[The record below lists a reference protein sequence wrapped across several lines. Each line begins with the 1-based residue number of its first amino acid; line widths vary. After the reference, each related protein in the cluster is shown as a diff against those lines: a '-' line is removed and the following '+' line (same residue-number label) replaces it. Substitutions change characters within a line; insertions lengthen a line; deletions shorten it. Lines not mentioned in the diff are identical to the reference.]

1 MMSTSAN
8 SQTAARTIDITPSS
22 FASLPP
28 TQNTSLQQP
37 TAHQRFLNNPRHLK
51 RLFIHTTLKSL
62 LACQR
67 VCKLWNQ
74 IIISSHACK
83 EKLFLTPSLTRN
95 FDFIHDY
102 CRKQQQQPRLNP
114 LLTQVNESISHL
126 HPVYDS
132 FLSESVN
139 NNILI
144 LTWKGSF
151 YTPQIFFPRA
161 SNPSL
166 GTVSVPADADADR
179 QLGEEKEEIGIE
191 FQLRLLSRFEVC
203 FLSLRHYHHYHNY
216 ENHQHESEKGGSKKK
231 TSANNRKKNQHLDN
245 LIFPGP
251 EASLWNMYLCQPPPS
266 SVSVT
271 IWKSQE
277 EDLEGDA
284 EVGWSRQSGSTSGY
298 VTERFMIHKA
308 WTMREI
314 FERMDEA
321 RSRARSK
328 DEKVEE
334 VSSMMMRRRRRKG
347 SLVKDLLLLR
357 R

>member
-1 MMSTSAN
+1 MSTSTN

-51 RLFIHTTLKSL
+51 RLFTHTTLKSL

-74 IIISSHACK
+74 IITSSHACK
-83 EKLFLTPSLTRN
+83 EKLFLTSSPTRSLDCIR
-95 FDFIHDY
+95 HHY
-102 CRKQQQQPRLNP
+102 QQQQQPRLNP
-114 LLTQVNESISHL
+114 LLTTINESVSHL
-126 HPVYDS
+126 HAVYDS
-132 FLSESVN
+132 FPSENVN
-139 NNILI
+139 NNTLI

-151 YTPQIFFPRA
+151 YTPQTFFPRA

-179 QLGEEKEEIGIE
+179 QLGKEEEIGVE
-191 FQLRLLSRFEVC
+191 FQLRRLSRFEVC
-203 FLSLRHYHHYHNY
+203 FLSLKHYHQYHNY
-216 ENHQHESEKGGSKKK
+216 ENHQHESEKGGSKEERSMNNKK
-231 TSANNRKKNQHLDN
+231 KDLDD

-251 EASLWNMYLCQPPPS
+251 EASLWNMYLCQLPPS

-271 IWKSQE
+271 IWEAEE

-284 EVGWSRQSGSTSGY
+284 EVGWSRQSGSTSGH

-314 FERMDEA
+314 FESMDGA

-334 VSSMMMRRRRRKG
+334 ASLMMRRRRKG
-347 SLVKDLLLLR
+347 SSVKDLLLLR

>member
-1 MMSTSAN
+1 MSTSAN
-8 SQTAARTIDITPSS
+8 SQTAARTIDITTSS
-22 FASLPP
+22 FACLPP

-51 RLFIHTTLKSL
+51 RLFTHTTLKSL

-67 VCKLWNQ
+67 VCKIWNQ
-74 IIISSHACK
+74 IITSHACK
-83 EKLFLTPSLTRN
+83 EKLFLIPRPTSC
-95 FDFIHDY
+95 FDCIHYY
-102 CRKQQQQPRLNP
+102 CQQQKQQPRLNP
-114 LLTQVNESISHL
+114 LLTTINESVSHL

-139 NNILI
+139 NNTLI
-144 LTWKGSF
+144 LTWKGRF

-179 QLGEEKEEIGIE
+179 QLGEEKEEIGVE
-191 FQLRLLSRFEVC
+191 FQLRRLLRFEVC
-203 FLSLRHYHHYHNY
+203 FLSLKHYHHYHNY
-216 ENHQHESEKGGSKKK
+216 ENHQQESEKGGSKDERSMNNKK
-231 TSANNRKKNQHLDN
+231 KDLDN

-271 IWKSQE
+271 IWKAEE

-328 DEKVEE
+328 DEKAEE
-334 VSSMMMRRRRRKG
+334 VSSLMMRRRRKG
-347 SLVKDLLLLR
+347 SSVKDLLLLR

>member
-1 MMSTSAN
+1 MSTSAN

-51 RLFIHTTLKSL
+51 RLFTHTTLKSL
-62 LACQR
+62 LECQR
-67 VCKLWNQ
+67 VCKLWHQ
-74 IIISSHACK
+74 IITSSHACK
-83 EKLFLTPSLTRN
+83 EKLFLTSSPPRSLDCIR
-95 FDFIHDY
+95 HY
-102 CRKQQQQPRLNP
+102 YQQQQQPRLNP

-139 NNILI
+139 NNTLI

-166 GTVSVPADADADR
+166 DTVSVPADADADR
-179 QLGEEKEEIGIE
+179 QLGEEKEEIGVE
-191 FQLRLLSRFEVC
+191 FQLRRLSRFEVC
-203 FLSLRHYHHYHNY
+203 FLSLKHYHHYHNY

-231 TSANNRKKNQHLDN
+231 TSANNRKKNQHLDD

-251 EASLWNMYLCQPPPS
+251 EASLWNMCLCQPPPS

-271 IWKSQE
+271 IWEAEE

-298 VTERFMIHKA
+298 VTERFMIHTA

-328 DEKVEE
+328 DEKAEE
-334 VSSMMMRRRRRKG
+334 VSSMMMRRRKA
-347 SLVKDLLLLR
+347 SLVKNLLLSR

>member
-1 MMSTSAN
+1 MSTSAN

-51 RLFIHTTLKSL
+51 RLFTQTTLKSL

-74 IIISSHACK
+74 IITSSHACK
-83 EKLFLTPSLTRN
+83 EKLFLIPRPTSS
-95 FDFIHDY
+95 FDCIHYY
-102 CRKQQQQPRLNP
+102 CQQQQQQQPRLNP
-114 LLTQVNESISHL
+114 LLTHVNESISHL

-132 FLSESVN
+132 SLSEEGGN
-139 NNILI
+139 NNTLI

-166 GTVSVPADADADR
+166 GNVSVPADADADR
-179 QLGEEKEEIGIE
+179 QLGEEKEEIGVE
-191 FQLRLLSRFEVC
+191 FQLRRLSRFEIC

-231 TSANNRKKNQHLDN
+231 TSANNQKKNQHLDN

-271 IWKSQE
+271 IWKAEE

-284 EVGWSRQSGSTSGY
+284 EVGWSRQSGSASGY
-298 VTERFMIHKA
+298 VTERFMIHRA

-328 DEKVEE
+328 DEKAEE
-334 VSSMMMRRRRRKG
+334 VSSMMMRRRKA

>member
-1 MMSTSAN
+1 MSTSAN
-8 SQTAARTIDITPSS
+8 SQTAARTIDITTSS

-51 RLFIHTTLKSL
+51 RLFTHTTLKSL

-74 IIISSHACK
+74 IITSSHACK
-83 EKLFLTPSLTRN
+83 EKLFLTPSLTRS
-95 FDFIHDY
+95 FDCFHYY
-102 CRKQQQQPRLNP
+102 CQQQQQQQPRLNP

-132 FLSESVN
+132 FLSENVN
-139 NNILI
+139 NNTLI
-144 LTWKGSF
+144 LTWKGRF

-166 GTVSVPADADADR
+166 GTVSVPADADTDR

-191 FQLRLLSRFEVC
+191 FQLRLLSRFKVC

-216 ENHQHESEKGGSKKK
+216 ENHQHEVEKGGSQEERSMNNKKK
-231 TSANNRKKNQHLDN
+231 DLDN

-271 IWKSQE
+271 IWKAEE

-298 VTERFMIHKA
+298 VTERFMIHRA

-334 VSSMMMRRRRRKG
+334 VSSMMMRRRRKG

>member
-8 SQTAARTIDITPSS
+8 SQTAARIIDITPSS

-51 RLFIHTTLKSL
+51 RLFTHTTLKSL

-74 IIISSHACK
+74 IITSSHACK
-83 EKLFLTPSLTRN
+83 EKLFLTSSPPRSLDCIR
-95 FDFIHDY
+95 HCY
-102 CRKQQQQPRLNP
+102 QQQQQPRLNP
-114 LLTQVNESISHL
+114 LLAQVNESISHL
-126 HPVYDS
+126 HPVYET
-132 FLSESVN
+132 FLSEGVN
-139 NNILI
+139 ENTLI
-144 LTWKGSF
+144 FTWKGRF

-166 GTVSVPADADADR
+166 GNVSVPADADADR
-179 QLGEEKEEIGIE
+179 RLGEEKEEMGVE
-191 FQLRLLSRFEVC
+191 FQLRRLSRFEVC
-203 FLSLRHYHHYHNY
+203 FLSLRHYHYYHNY
-216 ENHQHESEKGGSKKK
+216 ENHQHEVEKGGSKEERIM
-231 TSANNRKKNQHLDN
+231 NNKNQHLGN

-271 IWKSQE
+271 VWKAEE

-284 EVGWSRQSGSTSGY
+284 EAGWSRQSGSASGY
-298 VTERFMIHKA
+298 VTERFMIHTA
-308 WTMREI
+308 WTMRAI

-334 VSSMMMRRRRRKG
+334 VSSMMMRRRKA

>member
-1 MMSTSAN
+1 MSTSTN
-8 SQTAARTIDITPSS
+8 SQTAARIIDSTFSS

-51 RLFIHTTLKSL
+51 RLFTHTTLKSL

-74 IIISSHACK
+74 IITSSHACK
-83 EKLFLTPSLTRN
+83 EKLFLTSSPPRSLDCIR
-95 FDFIHDY
+95 HY
-102 CRKQQQQPRLNP
+102 YQQQQQPRLNP

-132 FLSESVN
+132 FLSENVN
-139 NNILI
+139 NNTLI
-144 LTWKGSF
+144 LTWKGCF

-166 GTVSVPADADADR
+166 GNVSVPADADADADR
-179 QLGEEKEEIGIE
+179 KLGEEKEEIGVE
-191 FQLRLLSRFEVC
+191 FQLRRLSRFEIC
-203 FLSLRHYHHYHNY
+203 FLSLRHYHHHHNY
-216 ENHQHESEKGGSKKK
+216 ENHQHESQKGGSKTK

-271 IWKSQE
+271 IWKAEE

-284 EVGWSRQSGSTSGY
+284 EVGWSRQSSSTLGY

-321 RSRARSK
+321 RSRARSR
-328 DEKVEE
+328 DGKVEE
-334 VSSMMMRRRRRKG
+334 VSSMMMRKRRKA
-347 SLVKDLLLLR
+347 SLAKDLLLLR

>member
-1 MMSTSAN
+1 MSTSAN

-51 RLFIHTTLKSL
+51 RLFTHTTLKSL

-74 IIISSHACK
+74 IITSSHACK
-83 EKLFLTPSLTRN
+83 EKLFPTPSLTRN
-95 FDFIHDY
+95 LDFIHDY
-102 CRKQQQQPRLNP
+102 CQQQQQQPRLNP

-126 HPVYDS
+126 HPVYEN
-132 FLSESVN
+132 FLSENFN
-139 NNILI
+139 NNTLI

-179 QLGEEKEEIGIE
+179 KLGKEKEEIGVE
-191 FQLRLLSRFEVC
+191 FQLRRLSRFEVC
-203 FLSLRHYHHYHNY
+203 FLSLRHYHQYHNY
-216 ENHQHESEKGGSKKK
+216 DNHQYESEKGGSKKK

-266 SVSVT
+266 FVSVT
-271 IWKSQE
+271 IWKAEE

-298 VTERFMIHKA
+298 VTERFMIHRA

-314 FERMDEA
+314 FEGMDEA

-334 VSSMMMRRRRRKG
+334 VSMMMGRRKG

>member
-1 MMSTSAN
+1 MSTSAN

-51 RLFIHTTLKSL
+51 RLFTHTTLKSL

-74 IIISSHACK
+74 IITSSHACK
-83 EKLFLTPSLTRN
+83 EKLFLTSSPPRSLDCIR
-95 FDFIHDY
+95 HY
-102 CRKQQQQPRLNP
+102 YQQQQQPRLNP
-114 LLTQVNESISHL
+114 LLTTINDSVSHL

-132 FLSESVN
+132 FLSENVN
-139 NNILI
+139 NNTLI

-179 QLGEEKEEIGIE
+179 QLGEEKEEIGVE
-191 FQLRLLSRFEVC
+191 FQLRRLSRFEVC

-271 IWKSQE
+271 IWEAEE

-284 EVGWSRQSGSTSGY
+284 EVGWSRQSGSASGY
-298 VTERFMIHKA
+298 VTERFMIHTA

-314 FERMDEA
+314 FEGMDEA
-321 RSRARSK
+321 RSKARSK
-328 DEKVEE
+328 DEKAEE
-334 VSSMMMRRRRRKG
+334 VSSMMMRRRRKG

>member
-1 MMSTSAN
+1 MSTSAN

-51 RLFIHTTLKSL
+51 RLFTHTTLKSL

-74 IIISSHACK
+74 IITSSHACK
-83 EKLFLTPSLTRN
+83 ERLFLTSSPPRSLDCIR
-95 FDFIHDY
+95 HY
-102 CRKQQQQPRLNP
+102 YQQQQQPRLNP

-166 GTVSVPADADADR
+166 GNVSVRADADADR
-179 QLGEEKEEIGIE
+179 QEEIGVE
-191 FQLRLLSRFEVC
+191 FQLRRLSRFEVC
-203 FLSLRHYHHYHNY
+203 FLSLRHYHHYHNH

-284 EVGWSRQSGSTSGY
+284 EVGWSRQSGSTSGH

-308 WTMREI
+308 WTMRAI
-314 FERMDEA
+314 FERMDET

-334 VSSMMMRRRRRKG
+334 VSSMMMRKRRKA

>member
-1 MMSTSAN
+1 MSTSAN
-8 SQTAARTIDITPSS
+8 SQKAARTIDITPSS

-51 RLFIHTTLKSL
+51 RLFAHTTLKSL
-62 LACQR
+62 LAYQR

-74 IIISSHACK
+74 IITSSRACK
-83 EKLFLTPSLTRN
+83 EKLFLTSSPPRSLDCIR
-95 FDFIHDY
+95 HY
-102 CRKQQQQPRLNP
+102 YQQQQQQRLNP
-114 LLTQVNESISHL
+114 LLTTINESVSHL

-139 NNILI
+139 NNTLI

-161 SNPSL
+161 ANPSL
-166 GTVSVPADADADR
+166 GTVSVPADADR

-191 FQLRLLSRFEVC
+191 FQLRRLSRFEVC
-203 FLSLRHYHHYHNY
+203 SLSLRHHHHYHNN
-216 ENHQHESEKGGSKKK
+216 ENHQHESEKGESKEER
-231 TSANNRKKNQHLDN
+231 SMNNKNQHLDN

-271 IWKSQE
+271 IWKAEE

-284 EVGWSRQSGSTSGY
+284 EVGWSRQSGSASGY
-298 VTERFMIHKA
+298 VTERFMIHTA
-308 WTMREI
+308 WTMRAI

-328 DEKVEE
+328 DEKLEE
-334 VSSMMMRRRRRKG
+334 VSSMMMRRR
-347 SLVKDLLLLR
+347 
-357 R
+357 

>member
-1 MMSTSAN
+1 MSTSAN

-37 TAHQRFLNNPRHLK
+37 TAHQRFLDNPRHLK
-51 RLFIHTTLKSL
+51 RLFTHTTLKSL

-74 IIISSHACK
+74 IITSSHACK

-102 CRKQQQQPRLNP
+102 CRQQQQQPRLNP

-126 HPVYDS
+126 HPVHDS

-139 NNILI
+139 NNTLI
-144 LTWKGSF
+144 LTWKGRF

-166 GTVSVPADADADR
+166 GNVSVPADADADR
-179 QLGEEKEEIGIE
+179 KLGEEKEEIGVE
-191 FQLRLLSRFEVC
+191 FQLRRLSRFEVC
-203 FLSLRHYHHYHNY
+203 FLSLRHYHYYHNN

-231 TSANNRKKNQHLDN
+231 TSANNRQKNQHLDN

-251 EASLWNMYLCQPPPS
+251 EASLWNMYLCQPPTS

-271 IWKSQE
+271 IWKAEE

-284 EVGWSRQSGSTSGY
+284 EVGWSRQSGSTSGH
-298 VTERFMIHKA
+298 VTERFMIHQA

-328 DEKVEE
+328 DEKAEE
-334 VSSMMMRRRRRKG
+334 VSSVMMRRRRKA

>member
-1 MMSTSAN
+1 MSTSAN

-51 RLFIHTTLKSL
+51 RLFTHTTLKSL

-74 IIISSHACK
+74 IITSSHACK
-83 EKLFLTPSLTRN
+83 EKRFLTPSLTRS
-95 FDFIHDY
+95 FDCFHYY
-102 CRKQQQQPRLNP
+102 CQQQQQQQPRLNP

-132 FLSESVN
+132 FLSENVN
-139 NNILI
+139 NNTLI

-166 GTVSVPADADADR
+166 GNVSVPADADADR
-179 QLGEEKEEIGIE
+179 KLGEEKEEIGVE
-191 FQLRLLSRFEVC
+191 FQLRRLSRFEVC
-203 FLSLRHYHHYHNY
+203 CLSLKQYHHYHNY
-216 ENHQHESEKGGSKKK
+216 ENHQHEVEKGGSKEERSMNTKK
-231 TSANNRKKNQHLDN
+231 KDLDN

-284 EVGWSRQSGSTSGY
+284 EVGWSRQSGSASGY

-328 DEKVEE
+328 DEKAEE
-334 VSSMMMRRRRRKG
+334 VSSMMMRRRRKG

>member
-1 MMSTSAN
+1 MSTSAN
-8 SQTAARTIDITPSS
+8 SQTAARTIDITTSS

-28 TQNTSLQQP
+28 TQNTSLEQP
-37 TAHQRFLNNPRHLK
+37 TARQRFLNNPRHLK
-51 RLFIHTTLKSL
+51 RLFTHTTLKSL

-74 IIISSHACK
+74 IITSSHACK
-83 EKLFLTPSLTRN
+83 EKLFLTSSPPRGLDCIR
-95 FDFIHDY
+95 HY
-102 CRKQQQQPRLNP
+102 YQQQQQPRLNP

-139 NNILI
+139 KNTLI

-166 GTVSVPADADADR
+166 GNVSVRADADADR
-179 QLGEEKEEIGIE
+179 KLGEEKEKIGIE
-191 FQLRLLSRFEVC
+191 FQLRRLSRFEVC
-203 FLSLRHYHHYHNY
+203 FLSLEHYHHYHNY
-216 ENHQHESEKGGSKKK
+216 ENHQHESEKGGSKEERSINNKK
-231 TSANNRKKNQHLDN
+231 KDLDN

-271 IWKSQE
+271 IWKAEE

-284 EVGWSRQSGSTSGY
+284 KVGWSRQSGSTSGY
-298 VTERFMIHKA
+298 VTERFMIHTA
-308 WTMREI
+308 WTMRAI

-321 RSRARSK
+321 RSRARIEDGK
-328 DEKVEE
+328 AEE
-334 VSSMMMRRRRRKG
+334 VSSMMMKRRRKG
-347 SLVKDLLLLR
+347 SLAKDLLLLR

>member
-51 RLFIHTTLKSL
+51 RLFTHTTLKSL

-67 VCKLWNQ
+67 VCKIWNQ
-74 IIISSHACK
+74 IITSSHACK
-83 EKLFLTPSLTRN
+83 EKLFLTSSPPRSLDCIR
-95 FDFIHDY
+95 HY
-102 CRKQQQQPRLNP
+102 YQQQQQPRLNP
-114 LLTQVNESISHL
+114 LLTTINESVSHL
-126 HPVYDS
+126 HAVYDS

-139 NNILI
+139 NNTLI

-179 QLGEEKEEIGIE
+179 QLGEEKEEIGVE
-191 FQLRLLSRFEVC
+191 FQLRRLSRFEVC

-216 ENHQHESEKGGSKKK
+216 KNHQHESEKGGSKEERSMNNKK
-231 TSANNRKKNQHLDN
+231 KDLDN

-271 IWKSQE
+271 IWEAEE

-284 EVGWSRQSGSTSGY
+284 EVGWSRQSGSASGY
-298 VTERFMIHKA
+298 VTERFMIHQA
-308 WTMREI
+308 WTMRET

-334 VSSMMMRRRRRKG
+334 VSSMMMRRRRKG

>member
-1 MMSTSAN
+1 MSTSAN
-8 SQTAARTIDITPSS
+8 SQTSARTIDITPSS

-51 RLFIHTTLKSL
+51 RLFTHTTLKSL
-62 LACQR
+62 LACQC

-74 IIISSHACK
+74 IITSSHACK
-83 EKLFLTPSLTRN
+83 EKLFLTSSPPRSLDCIR
-95 FDFIHDY
+95 HY
-102 CRKQQQQPRLNP
+102 YQQQQQPRLNP

-132 FLSESVN
+132 FLSENVN
-139 NNILI
+139 NNTLI

-151 YTPQIFFPRA
+151 YTPQMFFPRA

-179 QLGEEKEEIGIE
+179 QLGKEEEIGVE
-191 FQLRLLSRFEVC
+191 FQLRRLSRFEIC
-203 FLSLRHYHHYHNY
+203 FLSLRHYHHHHNY
-216 ENHQHESEKGGSKKK
+216 ENHQHEVEKGGSKKK
-231 TSANNRKKNQHLDN
+231 TSANNRKKNQHLND

-251 EASLWNMYLCQPPPS
+251 EASLWNMYLCQPPSS

-271 IWKSQE
+271 IWKAEE

-328 DEKVEE
+328 DEKAEE
-334 VSSMMMRRRRRKG
+334 VSSMMMRRRKG
-347 SLVKDLLLLR
+347 SSVKDLLLLR

>member
-1 MMSTSAN
+1 MSTSAN

-28 TQNTSLQQP
+28 TQNTSLQQA

-51 RLFIHTTLKSL
+51 RLFTHTTLKSL

-74 IIISSHACK
+74 IINSSHACK
-83 EKLFLTPSLTRN
+83 EKLFLTSSPPRSLDCIR
-95 FDFIHDY
+95 HY
-102 CRKQQQQPRLNP
+102 YQQQQQPRLNP
-114 LLTQVNESISHL
+114 LLTTISESVSHL

-132 FLSESVN
+132 FLSEGVN

-166 GTVSVPADADADR
+166 GTVSVPADADADADR
-179 QLGEEKEEIGIE
+179 QLGEEKEEIAVE
-191 FQLRLLSRFEVC
+191 FQLRRLSRFEVC
-203 FLSLRHYHHYHNY
+203 SLSLRHYYHYHNY
-216 ENHQHESEKGGSKKK
+216 ENHQHESEKGGSKEERSMNNKK
-231 TSANNRKKNQHLDN
+231 KDLDN

-271 IWKSQE
+271 IWKAEE

-284 EVGWSRQSGSTSGY
+284 EAGWSRQSGSASGY

-334 VSSMMMRRRRRKG
+334 VSSMIMMRRRKG
-347 SLVKDLLLLR
+347 VKDLLLLR

>member
-1 MMSTSAN
+1 MSTSAN
-8 SQTAARTIDITPSS
+8 SQTAARTIDITSSS

-51 RLFIHTTLKSL
+51 RVFTHTTLKSL

-67 VCKLWNQ
+67 VCKLWKQ
-74 IIISSHACK
+74 IITSSHACR
-83 EKLFLTPSLTRN
+83 EKLFLTSSPPRSLDCIR
-95 FDFIHDY
+95 HY
-102 CRKQQQQPRLNP
+102 YQQQQQPRLNP
-114 LLTQVNESISHL
+114 LLTTINESVSHL

-132 FLSESVN
+132 FLSEGVN
-139 NNILI
+139 KNTLI
-144 LTWKGSF
+144 LTWKGRF

-166 GTVSVPADADADR
+166 GTVSVPADADAL
-179 QLGEEKEEIGIE
+179 LGEEKEEIEVE
-191 FQLRLLSRFEVC
+191 FQLRRLSRFEVC

-216 ENHQHESEKGGSKKK
+216 ENHQHEVEKGGRKEERSM
-231 TSANNRKKNQHLDN
+231 NNKKNDLDN

-271 IWKSQE
+271 IWKAEE

-284 EVGWSRQSGSTSGY
+284 EVGWSRQSGSTSGH
-298 VTERFMIHKA
+298 VTERFMIHTA

-334 VSSMMMRRRRRKG
+334 VEEVSSMMMRRRRKA
-347 SLVKDLLLLR
+347 SLVKNLLLLR

>member
-1 MMSTSAN
+1 MSTSAS

-51 RLFIHTTLKSL
+51 RLFTHTTLKSL
-62 LACQR
+62 LAYQR

-74 IIISSHACK
+74 IIASSHACK
-83 EKLFLTPSLTRN
+83 EKLFLTSSPHRSLDCIR
-95 FDFIHDY
+95 HY
-102 CRKQQQQPRLNP
+102 YQQQQQPRLNP
-114 LLTQVNESISHL
+114 LLTTINESVSHL

-139 NNILI
+139 NNTLI

-166 GTVSVPADADADR
+166 GTVSVPVDADADR
-179 QLGEEKEEIGIE
+179 QLGKEEEIEVE
-191 FQLRLLSRFEVC
+191 FQLRRLSRFEVC
-203 FLSLRHYHHYHNY
+203 FLSLRHYYQYHNY
-216 ENHQHESEKGGSKKK
+216 ENHQHESEKGGSKEER
-231 TSANNRKKNQHLDN
+231 SMNNKKNDLDN

-271 IWKSQE
+271 IWKAEE

-284 EVGWSRQSGSTSGY
+284 EVGWSRQSGSASGY

-334 VSSMMMRRRRRKG
+334 ASLMMRRRRKG
-347 SLVKDLLLLR
+347 SLVKYLLLLR

>member
-1 MMSTSAN
+1 MSTSAN
-8 SQTAARTIDITPSS
+8 SQTAARTIDITTSS

-51 RLFIHTTLKSL
+51 RLFTHTTLKSL

-74 IIISSHACK
+74 IITSSHACK
-83 EKLFLTPSLTRN
+83 EKLFLTSSPPRSLDCIR
-95 FDFIHDY
+95 HY
-102 CRKQQQQPRLNP
+102 YQQQQQPRLNP
-114 LLTQVNESISHL
+114 LLTTINESVSHL

-139 NNILI
+139 NNTLI

-179 QLGEEKEEIGIE
+179 KLGEEKEEIGIE

-203 FLSLRHYHHYHNY
+203 YLSLRHYHQYHNN
-216 ENHQHESEKGGSKKK
+216 ENHQYESEKGGSKDERSMNNKK
-231 TSANNRKKNQHLDN
+231 KDLDN

-271 IWKSQE
+271 IWKAEE

-298 VTERFMIHKA
+298 VTERFMIHTA

-328 DEKVEE
+328 DEKVDE
-334 VSSMMMRRRRRKG
+334 VSSMMMRRRKG

>member
-1 MMSTSAN
+1 MT
-8 SQTAARTIDITPSS
+8 SS

-51 RLFIHTTLKSL
+51 RLFTHTTLKSL

-74 IIISSHACK
+74 IITSSHACK
-83 EKLFLTPSLTRN
+83 EKLFLTSSPPRSLDCIR
-95 FDFIHDY
+95 HY
-102 CRKQQQQPRLNP
+102 YQQQQAPRLNP
-114 LLTQVNESISHL
+114 LLTTINESVSHL

-139 NNILI
+139 NNTLI

-191 FQLRLLSRFEVC
+191 FQLRRLSRFEVC

-231 TSANNRKKNQHLDN
+231 TSANNQKKNQHLDN

-271 IWKSQE
+271 IWKAEE

-298 VTERFMIHKA
+298 ATERFMIHRA

-328 DEKVEE
+328 DEKAEE
-334 VSSMMMRRRRRKG
+334 VSSMIMMRRRKG

>member
-1 MMSTSAN
+1 MSTSAN
-8 SQTAARTIDITPSS
+8 PQTAARTIYITPSS

-51 RLFIHTTLKSL
+51 RLFTHTTLKSL

-74 IIISSHACK
+74 IITSSHACK
-83 EKLFLTPSLTRN
+83 EKLFLTSSPPRCLDCIR
-95 FDFIHDY
+95 HY
-102 CRKQQQQPRLNP
+102 YQQQQQPRWNP
-114 LLTQVNESISHL
+114 LLTTINESVSHL

-132 FLSESVN
+132 FLREGVN
-139 NNILI
+139 NKSLI

-166 GTVSVPADADADR
+166 GTVSVPVDADADADR
-179 QLGEEKEEIGIE
+179 QLGEEKEEIGVE
-191 FQLRLLSRFEVC
+191 FQLRRLSRFEVC
-203 FLSLRHYHHYHNY
+203 FLSLKHYHHYHNY

-271 IWKSQE
+271 IWKAEE

-321 RSRARSK
+321 RSKARIEDGK
-328 DEKVEE
+328 AEE
-334 VSSMMMRRRRRKG
+334 VSSMMMRRRKG

>member
-1 MMSTSAN
+1 MSTSAN
-8 SQTAARTIDITPSS
+8 SQTAARTIDITSSS

-51 RLFIHTTLKSL
+51 RLFTHTTLKSL

-74 IIISSHACK
+74 IITSSHACK
-83 EKLFLTPSLTRN
+83 EKLFLTSSPPRSLDCIR
-95 FDFIHDY
+95 HY
-102 CRKQQQQPRLNP
+102 YQQQQQPRLNP

-139 NNILI
+139 KNTLI

-179 QLGEEKEEIGIE
+179 QLGKEEEIGVE
-191 FQLRLLSRFEVC
+191 FQLRRLSRFEVC
-203 FLSLRHYHHYHNY
+203 YLSLRHYHQYHKY
-216 ENHQHESEKGGSKKK
+216 ENHQHESEKGGSKEERSINNKK
-231 TSANNRKKNQHLDN
+231 KDLVN

-284 EVGWSRQSGSTSGY
+284 EVGWSRQSGSTSGH
-298 VTERFMIHKA
+298 VTERFMIHTA

-314 FERMDEA
+314 FEGMDEA

-328 DEKVEE
+328 DEKAEE
-334 VSSMMMRRRRRKG
+334 VSSMMMRKRRKA

>member
-1 MMSTSAN
+1 MSTSTN
-8 SQTAARTIDITPSS
+8 SQTAARTIDITTSS

-28 TQNTSLQQP
+28 TQNTSLEQP

-51 RLFIHTTLKSL
+51 RLFTHTTLKSL

-74 IIISSHACK
+74 IITSSHACK
-83 EKLFLTPSLTRN
+83 EKLFLIPRHTSS
-95 FDFIHDY
+95 FDCIHYY
-102 CRKQQQQPRLNP
+102 CQQQQQQPRLNP
-114 LLTQVNESISHL
+114 LLTQVNESISYL

-139 NNILI
+139 NNTLI

-179 QLGEEKEEIGIE
+179 QLGEEKEEIGVE
-191 FQLRLLSRFEVC
+191 FQLRRLSRFEIC

-216 ENHQHESEKGGSKKK
+216 ENHQHESEKGGSKEERSMNNKK
-231 TSANNRKKNQHLDN
+231 KDLDN

-271 IWKSQE
+271 IWKAEE

-284 EVGWSRQSGSTSGY
+284 EVGWSRQSGSASGY
-298 VTERFMIHKA
+298 VTERFMIHRA

-328 DEKVEE
+328 DEKAEE
-334 VSSMMMRRRRRKG
+334 VSSMMMRRRKG

>member
-1 MMSTSAN
+1 MSTSAN
-8 SQTAARTIDITPSS
+8 SQTAARTIDITTSS

-51 RLFIHTTLKSL
+51 RLFTHTTLKSL

-74 IIISSHACK
+74 IITSSHACK
-83 EKLFLTPSLTRN
+83 EKLFLISSPPRSLDCIR
-95 FDFIHDY
+95 HY
-102 CRKQQQQPRLNP
+102 HQQQQQPRLNP
-114 LLTQVNESISHL
+114 LLTTINESVSHL

-132 FLSESVN
+132 FLSEGVN
-139 NNILI
+139 SNTLI

-166 GTVSVPADADADR
+166 GTVSVRADADIDR

-191 FQLRLLSRFEVC
+191 FQLRRLSRFEVC
-203 FLSLRHYHHYHNY
+203 FLSLRHYYQYHNN
-216 ENHQHESEKGGSKKK
+216 ENHQHESEKGGSKEERSMNNKK
-231 TSANNRKKNQHLDN
+231 KDLDD

-277 EDLEGDA
+277 KDLEGDA
-284 EVGWSRQSGSTSGY
+284 EVGWSRQSGRTSGH
-298 VTERFMIHKA
+298 VTEIFMIHKA

-328 DEKVEE
+328 DWKVDE
-334 VSSMMMRRRRRKG
+334 VSSMIMMRRRKG
-347 SLVKDLLLLR
+347 VKDLLLLR

>member
-1 MMSTSAN
+1 MSTSAN

-51 RLFIHTTLKSL
+51 RLFTHTTLKSL

-74 IIISSHACK
+74 IITSSHACK
-83 EKLFLTPSLTRN
+83 EKLFLTSSPPRSLDCIR
-95 FDFIHDY
+95 HY
-102 CRKQQQQPRLNP
+102 YQQQQQPRLNP

-126 HPVYDS
+126 YPVYET
-132 FLSESVN
+132 FLSEGVN
-139 NNILI
+139 KNTLI

-179 QLGEEKEEIGIE
+179 KLGEEKEEIAVE
-191 FQLRLLSRFEVC
+191 FQLRRLSRFEIC

-216 ENHQHESEKGGSKKK
+216 ENHQHEVEKGGSKKK

-266 SVSVT
+266 SVSAT
-271 IWKSQE
+271 IWEAEE

-284 EVGWSRQSGSTSGY
+284 EVGWSRQSGSASGY
-298 VTERFMIHKA
+298 VTERFMIHTA

-328 DEKVEE
+328 DEKAEE
-334 VSSMMMRRRRRKG
+334 VSSMMMKRRKG
-347 SLVKDLLLLR
+347 SSVKDLLLLR

>member
-1 MMSTSAN
+1 MSTSAN

-51 RLFIHTTLKSL
+51 RLFTHTALKSL

-74 IIISSHACK
+74 IIASSHACK
-83 EKLFLTPSLTRN
+83 EKLFLIPRPTSS
-95 FDFIHDY
+95 FDCIHYY
-102 CRKQQQQPRLNP
+102 CQQQQQKPRLNP

-126 HPVYDS
+126 HPVYEN
-132 FLSESVN
+132 FLSENVN
-139 NNILI
+139 NNTLI

-179 QLGEEKEEIGIE
+179 QLGEEKEEIGVE
-191 FQLRLLSRFEVC
+191 FQLRRLSRFEVC
-203 FLSLRHYHHYHNY
+203 FLSLKHYHHYHNY
-216 ENHQHESEKGGSKKK
+216 ENHQHESEKGGSKEER
-231 TSANNRKKNQHLDN
+231 SMNNKKNDLDN

-251 EASLWNMYLCQPPPS
+251 EASLWNMYSCQPPPS

-271 IWKSQE
+271 IWKAEE

-284 EVGWSRQSGSTSGY
+284 EVGWSRQSGSASGY

-314 FERMDEA
+314 FEGMDEA

-334 VSSMMMRRRRRKG
+334 VSSMMMRRRKA
-347 SLVKDLLLLR
+347 SLVKNLLLLR

>member
-1 MMSTSAN
+1 MSTSAN
-8 SQTAARTIDITPSS
+8 PQTAARIIDITTSS

-28 TQNTSLQQP
+28 TQNTSVQQP

-51 RLFIHTTLKSL
+51 RLFTHTTLKSL

-74 IIISSHACK
+74 IITSSHACK
-83 EKLFLTPSLTRN
+83 EKLFLTSSPPRSLDCIR
-95 FDFIHDY
+95 HY
-102 CRKQQQQPRLNP
+102 YQQQQQPRLNP
-114 LLTQVNESISHL
+114 LLTTINESVSHL

-139 NNILI
+139 NNTLI

-166 GTVSVPADADADR
+166 GTVSVPVDADADR
-179 QLGEEKEEIGIE
+179 RLGEEKEEIGIE
-191 FQLRLLSRFEVC
+191 FQLRRLSRFEVC
-203 FLSLRHYHHYHNY
+203 FLSLRHYHQYHNY
-216 ENHQHESEKGGSKKK
+216 EDHQHESEKGGSKEERSMNNKK
-231 TSANNRKKNQHLDN
+231 KDLDN
-245 LIFPGP
+245 LIFTGP

-271 IWKSQE
+271 IWKAKE

-298 VTERFMIHKA
+298 VTERFMIHTA
-308 WTMREI
+308 WTMRAI

-328 DEKVEE
+328 DEKLEE
-334 VSSMMMRRRRRKG
+334 VSSMMMRRR
-347 SLVKDLLLLR
+347 
-357 R
+357 

>member
-1 MMSTSAN
+1 MSTSTN
-8 SQTAARTIDITPSS
+8 PQTAARTIDITTSS

-51 RLFIHTTLKSL
+51 RLFTHTTLKSL

-74 IIISSHACK
+74 IITSSRACK
-83 EKLFLTPSLTRN
+83 EKLFLTSSPPRSLDCIR
-95 FDFIHDY
+95 HY
-102 CRKQQQQPRLNP
+102 YQQQQQPRLNP

-132 FLSESVN
+132 FLSEGVN

-144 LTWKGSF
+144 LTWKGRF
-151 YTPQIFFPRA
+151 YTPQTFFPRA

-179 QLGEEKEEIGIE
+179 QLGEEKEEIGVE
-191 FQLRLLSRFEVC
+191 FQLRRLSRFEIC
-203 FLSLRHYHHYHNY
+203 FLSLRHYHYYYNY

-231 TSANNRKKNQHLDN
+231 PSANNQKKNQHLDN

-251 EASLWNMYLCQPPPS
+251 EASLWKMYLCQPPPS

-271 IWKSQE
+271 IWEAEE

-298 VTERFMIHKA
+298 VTERFMFHKA

-328 DEKVEE
+328 DGKVEE
-334 VSSMMMRRRRRKG
+334 VSSMMMRRRKA

>member
-1 MMSTSAN
+1 MSTSAN
-8 SQTAARTIDITPSS
+8 SQKAARTIDITPSS

-51 RLFIHTTLKSL
+51 RLFTHTTLKSL

-74 IIISSHACK
+74 IITSSHAC
-83 EKLFLTPSLTRN
+83 EERLFLTSSLTRT
-95 FDFIHDY
+95 FDCIHY
-102 CRKQQQQPRLNP
+102 YYQQQPRLNP
-114 LLTQVNESISHL
+114 LLTTINESVSHL

-132 FLSESVN
+132 FLSENVN

-166 GTVSVPADADADR
+166 GNVSVPADADADR
-179 QLGEEKEEIGIE
+179 QLGEEKEEIGVE
-191 FQLRLLSRFEVC
+191 FQLRRLSRFEIC
-203 FLSLRHYHHYHNY
+203 SLSLKHYHHYHNY
-216 ENHQHESEKGGSKKK
+216 ENHQHESKKGESKEERSMNNKKK
-231 TSANNRKKNQHLDN
+231 DLDN

-251 EASLWNMYLCQPPPS
+251 EASLWNMYLCQPLPP

-271 IWKSQE
+271 IWKAEE

-284 EVGWSRQSGSTSGY
+284 EVGWSRQSGSASGY

-328 DEKVEE
+328 KEKVEE
-334 VSSMMMRRRRRKG
+334 VSSMMMRRRRKA

>member
-1 MMSTSAN
+1 MSTSAN

-37 TAHQRFLNNPRHLK
+37 TAHQKFLNNPRHLK
-51 RLFIHTTLKSL
+51 RLFTHTTLKSL

-74 IIISSHACK
+74 IITSSHACK
-83 EKLFLTPSLTRN
+83 ERLFLIPRPTSS
-95 FDFIHDY
+95 FDCVHYY
-102 CRKQQQQPRLNP
+102 CRQQQQQPRLNP
-114 LLTQVNESISHL
+114 LLTTINESISHL

-132 FLSESVN
+132 FLSENFN
-139 NNILI
+139 NNTLI

-151 YTPQIFFPRA
+151 YTPQTFFPRA

-179 QLGEEKEEIGIE
+179 QLGEEKEEIGVE
-191 FQLRLLSRFEVC
+191 FQLRRLSRFDVC
-203 FLSLRHYHHYHNY
+203 FLSLRHYHYYHNY
-216 ENHQHESEKGGSKKK
+216 ENHQHESEKGGSKEERSMNNKK
-231 TSANNRKKNQHLDN
+231 KDLGN

-266 SVSVT
+266 SVSVI
-271 IWKSQE
+271 IWKAEE

-284 EVGWSRQSGSTSGY
+284 EVGWSRQSGSTSGH
-298 VTERFMIHKA
+298 VTERFMIHTA

-314 FERMDEA
+314 FESMDEA

-334 VSSMMMRRRRRKG
+334 VSSMMMRRRRKG

>member
-1 MMSTSAN
+1 MSTSAN

-51 RLFIHTTLKSL
+51 RLFTHTTLKSL

-74 IIISSHACK
+74 IITSSHACK
-83 EKLFLTPSLTRN
+83 EKLFLTSSPPRSLDCIR
-95 FDFIHDY
+95 HY
-102 CRKQQQQPRLNP
+102 YQQQEQPRLNP
-114 LLTQVNESISHL
+114 LLTTINDSVSHL
-126 HPVYDS
+126 HAVYES
-132 FLSESVN
+132 FLSEGVN
-139 NNILI
+139 NNTLI

-166 GTVSVPADADADR
+166 GNVSVPADADAYR
-179 QLGEEKEEIGIE
+179 KLGEEKEEIGVE
-191 FQLRLLSRFEVC
+191 FQLRRLSRFEVC
-203 FLSLRHYHHYHNY
+203 FLSLRHYHHCQNY
-216 ENHQHESEKGGSKKK
+216 ENHQHESEKGGSKEER
-231 TSANNRKKNQHLDN
+231 SMNNKNQHLNN

-266 SVSVT
+266 SVRVT
-271 IWKSQE
+271 IWKAEE
-277 EDLEGDA
+277 EDLEDDA

-328 DEKVEE
+328 DEKMEEMEE
-334 VSSMMMRRRRRKG
+334 VSSMMMMRRRKG
-347 SLVKDLLLLR
+347 SSVKDLLLLR

>member
-1 MMSTSAN
+1 MSTSAN
-8 SQTAARTIDITPSS
+8 SQTAARTIDITTSS

-37 TAHQRFLNNPRHLK
+37 TAYQRFLNNPRHLK
-51 RLFIHTTLKSL
+51 RLFTHTTLKSL

-74 IIISSHACK
+74 IITSSHACK

-102 CRKQQQQPRLNP
+102 CRQQQQQPRLNP
-114 LLTQVNESISHL
+114 LLTSINESVSHL

-132 FLSESVN
+132 FLSENVN
-139 NNILI
+139 NNTLI

-166 GTVSVPADADADR
+166 GNVSVPADADADR
-179 QLGEEKEEIGIE
+179 QLGEEKEEIGVE
-191 FQLRLLSRFEVC
+191 FQLRRLSRFEVC
-203 FLSLRHYHHYHNY
+203 SLSLRHYHHYHNH
-216 ENHQHESEKGGSKKK
+216 ENHQHEVEKGGSKKK

-271 IWKSQE
+271 IWKAEE

-298 VTERFMIHKA
+298 VTERFMIHTA

-314 FERMDEA
+314 FESMDEA
-321 RSRARSK
+321 RSRARNR
-328 DEKVEE
+328 DGKVEE
-334 VSSMMMRRRRRKG
+334 VSSMMMRRRKA

>member
-1 MMSTSAN
+1 MSTSTN
-8 SQTAARTIDITPSS
+8 SQTAARTIDITTSS

-51 RLFIHTTLKSL
+51 RLFTHTTLKSL

-67 VCKLWNQ
+67 VCKPWNQ
-74 IIISSHACK
+74 IITSSHACK
-83 EKLFLTPSLTRN
+83 EKLFLTSSPPRSLDCIR
-95 FDFIHDY
+95 HY
-102 CRKQQQQPRLNP
+102 YQQQQQPRLNP

-132 FLSESVN
+132 FLSENVN
-139 NNILI
+139 KNTLI

-179 QLGEEKEEIGIE
+179 QLGEEKEGIGIE
-191 FQLRLLSRFEVC
+191 FQLRRLSRFEVC
-203 FLSLRHYHHYHNY
+203 FLSLRHYHYYHNN
-216 ENHQHESEKGGSKKK
+216 ENHQHEVEKGGSKEERSMNTKK
-231 TSANNRKKNQHLDN
+231 KDLDN

-298 VTERFMIHKA
+298 VTERFMIHTA
-308 WTMREI
+308 WTMRAI

-321 RSRARSK
+321 RSRARIEDGK
-328 DEKVEE
+328 AEE
-334 VSSMMMRRRRRKG
+334 VSSMMMRKRRKA

>member
-1 MMSTSAN
+1 M
-8 SQTAARTIDITPSS
+8 
-22 FASLPP
+22 
-28 TQNTSLQQP
+28 
-37 TAHQRFLNNPRHLK
+37 
-51 RLFIHTTLKSL
+51 TLKSL

-74 IIISSHACK
+74 IITSSHACK
-83 EKLFLTPSLTRN
+83 EKLFLTSSPPRSLDCIR
-95 FDFIHDY
+95 HCY
-102 CRKQQQQPRLNP
+102 QQQQQPRLNP
-114 LLTQVNESISHL
+114 LLTTINESVSHL

-132 FLSESVN
+132 FLSEGVN
-139 NNILI
+139 NNTLI
-144 LTWKGSF
+144 LTWKGMF

-179 QLGEEKEEIGIE
+179 KLGEEKEEIGVE
-191 FQLRLLSRFEVC
+191 FQLRRLSRFEIC
-203 FLSLRHYHHYHNY
+203 FLSLRHYHHYHNN

-284 EVGWSRQSGSTSGY
+284 EAGWSRQSGSASGY

-328 DEKVEE
+328 DEKAEE
-334 VSSMMMRRRRRKG
+334 VSSMMMRRRRKG

>member
-1 MMSTSAN
+1 MSTSAN

-51 RLFIHTTLKSL
+51 RLFTHTTLKSL

-74 IIISSHACK
+74 IITSSHACK
-83 EKLFLTPSLTRN
+83 EKLFLTPSLTRS
-95 FDFIHDY
+95 FDCIHYY
-102 CRKQQQQPRLNP
+102 CQQQQQQPRLNP

-126 HPVYDS
+126 HPVHGT

-139 NNILI
+139 KNTLI

-179 QLGEEKEEIGIE
+179 QLGKEEEIGVE
-191 FQLRLLSRFEVC
+191 FQLRRLSRFEVC
-203 FLSLRHYHHYHNY
+203 FLSLKHYHHYHNY

-231 TSANNRKKNQHLDN
+231 TSANNRKKNQHLDD

-271 IWKSQE
+271 IWEAEE

-298 VTERFMIHKA
+298 VTERFMIHTA

-328 DEKVEE
+328 DEKAEE
-334 VSSMMMRRRRRKG
+334 VSSMMMRRRKA
-347 SLVKDLLLLR
+347 SLVKNLLLSR

>member
-1 MMSTSAN
+1 MSTSTN
-8 SQTAARTIDITPSS
+8 SQTAARTIDITTSS

-51 RLFIHTTLKSL
+51 RLFTHTTLKSL

-74 IIISSHACK
+74 IITSSRACK

-102 CRKQQQQPRLNP
+102 CRQQQQQPRLNP

-139 NNILI
+139 NNTLI

-166 GTVSVPADADADR
+166 GNVSVPADADADR
-179 QLGEEKEEIGIE
+179 QLGEEKEEIGVE
-191 FQLRLLSRFEVC
+191 FQLRRLSRFEIC
-203 FLSLRHYHHYHNY
+203 SLSLKHYHHYHNY
-216 ENHQHESEKGGSKKK
+216 ENHQHESKKGESKEERSMNNKKK
-231 TSANNRKKNQHLDN
+231 DLDN

-251 EASLWNMYLCQPPPS
+251 EASLWNMYLCQPPPP

-271 IWKSQE
+271 IWKAEE

-298 VTERFMIHKA
+298 VTERFMIHTA
-308 WTMREI
+308 WTTREI

-321 RSRARSK
+321 RSRARRK
-328 DEKVEE
+328 DEKAEE
-334 VSSMMMRRRRRKG
+334 VSSMIMMRRRKG
-347 SLVKDLLLLR
+347 VKDLLLLR

>member
-1 MMSTSAN
+1 MSTSAN

-51 RLFIHTTLKSL
+51 RLFTHTTLKSL

-74 IIISSHACK
+74 IITSSHACK
-83 EKLFLTPSLTRN
+83 EKLFLTSSPPRSL
-95 FDFIHDY
+95 DCIHYY
-102 CRKQQQQPRLNP
+102 CQQQQQQPRLNP

-139 NNILI
+139 NNTLI

-166 GTVSVPADADADR
+166 GNVSVPADADADR

-191 FQLRLLSRFEVC
+191 FQLRRLSRFEVC
-203 FLSLRHYHHYHNY
+203 FLSLRHYHHCQNY
-216 ENHQHESEKGGSKKK
+216 ENHQHEVEKGGSKKK
-231 TSANNRKKNQHLDN
+231 TSANNKKKDLDD

-266 SVSVT
+266 SVNVT
-271 IWKSQE
+271 VWKAE
-277 EDLEGDA
+277 EEYLEGDA
-284 EVGWSRQSGSTSGY
+284 EAGWSRQSGSTSGY

-328 DEKVEE
+328 DEKVEDI
-334 VSSMMMRRRRRKG
+334 SSLMKRKRKG
-347 SLVKDLLLLR
+347 SVVKDLLLLR